1 MSNTNWS
8 RRSFIQ
14 QGAILGAG
22 LGMLPLISW
31 KAPGSGDFV
40 EFISPID
47 GDMLHIQDG
56 IQLKNGVGVK
66 VKIKPVAPGKIS
78 LTINNIQAKEESGIY
93 TADIILKGFENK
105 ISVCDTL
112 TGRKSTITVFYLSKL
127 NNQYRLSVDD
137 AIWFLKDIHINAA
150 VYTSIFDNPFMGL
163 LRSLHEAY
171 GTKVHINL
179 FYETDGF
186 NLSQMTDKFKKEW
199 ARNADWIRLSVH
211 AKAEFPDDPYIHAGY
226 GEMYRDCH
234 AIRTQIQRFAG
245 KEVMDNTTTL
255 HWGQVPVEVCR
266 ALRDEGYKIQ
276 VCDFNVDNDL
286 PPCSYYLDVPHRRHI
301 NKRFI
306 WRDNKEKI
314 IFVKSSI
321 IIDTVKLQHIKGF
334 LDSYGESNII
344 PPYVDLLV
352 HEQYFY
358 PDYKNY
364 QKDYREKLT
373 AAIEWAQMHNYTP
386 GFLSECV
393 I

>member
-1 MSNTNWS
+1 MTNANWS

-14 QGAILGAG
+14 HGAILGAG
-22 LGMLPLISW
+22 LGMVSLLSW
-31 KAPGSGDFV
+31 KASGSDFV
-40 EFISPID
+40 EFVTPID
-47 GDMLHIQDG
+47 GDMLHKQDG
-56 IQLKNGVGVK
+56 IQVKSGLAVK
-66 VKIKPVAPGKIS
+66 VKVKPLVPGKLN
-78 LTINNIQAKEESGIY
+78 LTINNIQASEENGIY
-93 TADIILKGFENK
+93 MADIILKGFENK
-105 ISVCDTL
+105 ISVRDKV
-112 TGRKSTITVFYLSKL
+112 TGQQCVITVFYLERL
-127 NNQYRLSVDD
+127 DHQYRLSVDD

-150 VYTSIFDNPFMGL
+150 TYTSIFDNPFMGL
-163 LRSLHEAY
+163 LRSLHETY

-179 FYETDGF
+179 FYETDNF

-199 ARNADWIRLSVH
+199 AQNAGWIRLSVH

-226 GEMYRDCH
+226 REMYRDCH
-234 AIRTQIQRFAG
+234 AIRTQIMRFAG

-306 WRDNKEKI
+306 WRDNKEGI
-314 IFVKSSI
+314 VFVKSSI
-321 IIDTVKLQHIKGF
+321 IIDTIKLQRINGF
-334 LDSYGESNII
+334 LDNYAENNIN
-344 PPYVDLLV
+344 PPYADLLV

-358 PDYKNY
+358 PSYRNY
-364 QKDYREKLT
+364 QQDYREKLI
-373 AAIEWAQMHNYTP
+373 AAIEWAQKHHYTP

>member
-1 MSNTNWS
+1 
-8 RRSFIQ
+8 
-14 QGAILGAG
+14 
-22 LGMLPLISW
+22 
-31 KAPGSGDFV
+31 V
-40 EFISPID
+40 
-47 GDMLHIQDG
+47 
-56 IQLKNGVGVK
+56 KNGVAVK
-66 VKIKPVAPGKIS
+66 VKVKPVVPGKMN
-78 LTINNIQAKEESGIY
+78 LTINNIQAREENGIY

-105 ISVCDTL
+105 ISVHDTV
-112 TGRKSTITVFYLSKL
+112 TGRRNGITVFYLQKL

-137 AIWFLKDIHINAA
+137 AIWFLKDIHVNAA

-179 FYETDGF
+179 FYETDNF

-199 ARNADWIRLSVH
+199 AQHADWIRLSVH

-234 AIRTQIQRFAG
+234 AIRTQIKRFAG

-286 PPCSYYLDVPHRRHI
+286 PPCSYYLDVPQRRHI

-306 WRDNKEKI
+306 WRDNKEGI

-321 IIDTVKLQHIKGF
+321 IIDTVKLQHISSF
-334 LDSYGESNII
+334 LDTYVENNVT
-344 PPYVDLLV
+344 PPYADLLV

-358 PDYKNY
+358 PSYKNY

-373 AAIEWAQMHNYTP
+373 TAIEWAQKHNYTP

>member
-1 MSNTNWS
+1 MSNMNWS

-14 QGAILGAG
+14 QSVILGAG
-22 LGMLPLISW
+22 LGLLPLVSW
-31 KAPGSGDFV
+31 KTTGSNDFV
-40 EFISPID
+40 HFISPVD
-47 GDMLHIQDG
+47 GDMLHIKDG
-56 IQLKNGVGVK
+56 TRMKKGIVIKVK
-66 VKIKPVAPGKIS
+66 VAPVATGKMN
-78 LTINNIQAKEESGIY
+78 LLINNIPAKEENGVYS
-93 TADIILKGFENK
+93 ADILLKGFENT
-105 ISVCDTL
+105 ITVRDTL
-112 TGRKSTITVFYLSKL
+112 TDRKAAITVFYLSKL
-127 NNQYRLSVDD
+127 NNQYRLSIDD

-150 VYTSIFDNPFMGL
+150 VYSSIFANPFMKL

-179 FYETDGF
+179 FYETDDF
-186 NLSQMTDKFKKEW
+186 NLSQMTDKFKTEW
-199 ARNADWIRLSVH
+199 KANADWIRLSVH

-234 AIRTQIQRFAG
+234 AIRTQIIRFAG

-276 VCDFNVDNDL
+276 VCDFNVDNNL
-286 PPCSYYLDVPHRRHI
+286 PPCSYYLDVPQRRHI
-301 NKRFI
+301 NKRFL

-321 IIDTVKLQHIKGF
+321 IIDTIKLQNINSF
-334 LDSYGESNII
+334 LDKYGENNIT

-358 PDYKNY
+358 PFYKNY
-364 QKDYREKLT
+364 QKDYGEKLT
-373 AAIEWAQMHNYTP
+373 AAIEWARQHGYTP
-386 GFLSECV
+386 GFISECV